1 MVNRT
6 LADKG
11 NEQMRRNPSD
21 MSKLRQAERCM
32 WRLQKGL
39 QMETVRRDN
48 VLEQTHSSEGEERF
62 VVRLRQGRDRI

>member
-11 NEQMRRNPSD
+11 NEQMRRNPPD

-48 VLEQTHSSEGEERF
+48 VLEQTHPSEGEERF
-62 VVRLRQGRDRI
+62 VVRLRQARDRI